1 MIPTEINEKVHTI
14 NIPEF
19 DKFKE
24 IAKTEPMCKDWK
36 VVDIVA
42 GWTTV
47 SVPNWNA
54 GIPAFYKMIEIPV

>member
-1 MIPTEINEKVHTI
+1 MTPTEINKKIYTI

-19 DKFKE
+19 EKFKE

-36 VVDIVA
+36 VVDIFA

-54 GIPAFYKMIEIPV
+54 SIPSFYKMIQIPV